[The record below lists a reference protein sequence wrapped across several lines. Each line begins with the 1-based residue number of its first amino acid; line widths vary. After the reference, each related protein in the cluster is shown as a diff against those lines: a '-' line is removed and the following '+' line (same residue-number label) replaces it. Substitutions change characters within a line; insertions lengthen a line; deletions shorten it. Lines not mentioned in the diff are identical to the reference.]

1 MKRPAI
7 ALSLLPLFLVTA
19 HAEEKPRKLTF
30 AEARTQVLRRHPRV
44 TAADLTAR
52 ATQEV
57 VNQNRAAYMPQLSGS
72 LAGVDTNQLKSG
84 GIHAATGGE
93 SLQLSGIYNRASGS
107 INLTQLITDFGRTS
121 NLTASS
127 RLQAKAE
134 TENTHI
140 VRAQIMLETDTA
152 CYSILQAQ
160 ALVGVADQ
168 TLKTRKLMRDNT
180 LALQKNQLKS
190 AIDVSFAEVNLQDAE
205 LLVSRARNDLKS
217 AHAMLARLLLEPE
230 GMEYEIATPME
241 PVELPPKA
249 DGLIK
254 MAENMRPE
262 LAKLRLE
269 RDAALK
275 FVKAENALSRPRL
288 SLLGTVG
295 TMPWRDQALNQQN
308 YAAVGVVLTWPLF
321 TGGLNSARQNEA
333 ELRAQAADQVLRD
346 EQARIARDVKV
357 AWLNATNSQER
368 LSITERMRAQATQ
381 AYALAEARY
390 NVGSSSVVE
399 LSQAQLGL
407 TAAQINQTTTRYEYL
422 LRRSILDFQSGMLF
436 RQLKTE
442 SSKGE

>member
-1 MKRPAI
+1 
-7 ALSLLPLFLVTA
+7 
-19 HAEEKPRKLTF
+19 
-30 AEARTQVLRRHPRV
+30 
-44 TAADLTAR
+44 
-52 ATQEV
+52 
-57 VNQNRAAYMPQLSGS
+57 MPQLSS
-72 LAGVDTNQLKSG
+72 SIAGVDTNQLKSG

-121 NLTASS
+121 NLTATA

-152 CYSILQAQ
+152 CYAILQAK
-160 ALVGVADQ
+160 ALVGVAEQ
-168 TLKTRKLMRDNT
+168 TLKTRQLMRDNT

-205 LLVSRARNDLKS
+205 LLVSRAQNDLKS
-217 AHAMLARLLLEPE
+217 AQAMLARLLLEPE
-230 GMEYEIATPME
+230 GTEYDITTPMQ

-269 RDAALK
+269 RDAAFK

-333 ELRAQAADQVLRD
+333 ELRAQAAEQLLHD

-357 AWLNATNSQER
+357 AWLNATNAKER
-368 LSITERMRAQATQ
+368 VSITERMRAQASQ
-381 AYALAEARY
+381 AYSLAEARY
-390 NVGSSSVVE
+390 NAGSSSVVE

-407 TAAQINQTTTRYEYL
+407 TAAQINQTTTQYEYL
-422 LRRSILDFQSGMLF
+422 LRLSILDFQSGLLF
-436 RQLKTE
+436 RRPKD
-442 SSKGE
+442 GE